1 MARMFTVLFSIMC
14 GGAAVGAK
22 LHELVGM
29 QSLTWIMCALVL
41 QVIAVNMD
49 GKYR

>member
-22 LHELVGM
+22 LHELAGIEGVAWI
-29 QSLTWIMCALVL
+29 LTALVL
-41 QVIAVNMD
+41 QAIALKMD
-49 GKYR
+49 G

>member
-22 LHELVGM
+22 LHELAGIE
-29 QSLTWIMCALVL
+29 SFGWFLAALVL
-41 QVIAVNMD
+41 QAAALKMD
-49 GKYR
+49 RY

>member
-22 LHELVGM
+22 LHELAGIDGTGWILA
-29 QSLTWIMCALVL
+29 SLLLQAIALK
-41 QVIAVNMD
+41 MD
-49 GKYR
+49 RY

>member
-22 LHELVGM
+22 LHELAGM
-29 QSLTWIMCALVL
+29 QSLTWIVCALAL
-41 QVIAVNMD
+41 QAIALNMD
-49 GKYR
+49 GR

>member
-22 LHELVGM
+22 LHELAGIEGV
-29 QSLTWIMCALVL
+29 TWILMALVL
-41 QVIAVNMD
+41 QAIALKMD
-49 GKYR
+49 G

>member
-22 LHELVGM
+22 LHELAGM

-41 QVIAVNMD
+41 QVIAVNMNC
-49 GKYR
+49 KYR